1 MVVGALCS
9 TSNKLKLYIEEL
21 RVVIS
26 TALPQKATLLG
37 GWGGGGMEG
46 KEKIRKKEDR
56 EGASSVAEVP
66 KSKQV
71 RKKKKYR
78 KVQVFKNRRWTI
90 NP

>member
-37 GWGGGGMEG
+37 GWGGGGW
-46 KEKIRKKEDR
+46 R
-56 EGASSVAEVP
+56 E
-66 KSKQV
+66 
-71 RKKKKYR
+71 KKK
-78 KVQVFKNRRWTI
+78 
-90 NP
+90 

>member
-1 MVVGALCS
+1 
-9 TSNKLKLYIEEL
+9 
-21 RVVIS
+21 
-26 TALPQKATLLG
+26 
-37 GWGGGGMEG
+37 MEG

-66 KSKQV
+66 KSKLV

>member
-37 GWGGGGMEG
+37 GWGEGDGGKRKN
-46 KEKIRKKEDR
+46 KEKGR
-56 EGASSVAEVP
+56 
-66 KSKQV
+66 
-71 RKKKKYR
+71 
-78 KVQVFKNRRWTI
+78 
-90 NP
+90 